1 MRYINL
7 RLLTYL
13 LTYVVIRIRK
23 IFSEAV
29 GSAPRNAHVT
39 SFSIS
44 KLMEVTHCRRT
55 LSCPA
60 PVFRTSSFGPPPPD
74 HFSLA
79 NPKCATAPPNTIAN
93 SGHWP
98 KCTHTHTHTH
108 TGQLSALCLLDLTAA
123 FDTVDHDLLLLRL
136 EHQFGLRGIV
146 LRSLYLRQNVPRR
159 VKKAVRRSWCV
170 FRSTGLGARSATV
183 HCIHGGPRSC
193 SPEAQRNGSY

>member
-1 MRYINL
+1 VRYINL

-98 KCTHTHTHTH
+98 KCTHTHTHTLVSC
-108 TGQLSALCLLDLTAA
+108 QLFACLTSQQPSTPSTMICCYSGLNTSLD
-123 FDTVDHDLLLLRL
+123 
-136 EHQFGLRGIV
+136 
-146 LRSLYLRQNVPRR
+146 
-159 VKKAVRRSWCV
+159 CV
-170 FRSTGLGARSATV
+170 A
-183 HCIHGGPRSC
+183 SC
-193 SPEAQRNGSY
+193 SDHYISVRTFRVV